1 MHASS
6 LSTLDMH
13 YQRLGA
19 AGCTSQS
26 PWVILLGSSLLQTV
40 RRALESLLRTHGIV
54 IGSITVTGHSLGGA
68 LATVCA
74 VWAPEQYPL
83 APVSLYTFG
92 QPRVGND
99 EFVSHLNSVVS
110 GCFAL

>member
-1 MHASS
+1 M
-6 LSTLDMH
+6 
-13 YQRLGA
+13 
-19 AGCTSQS
+19 C
-26 PWVILLGSSLLQTV
+26 V
-40 RRALESLLRTHGIV
+40 
-54 IGSITVTGHSLGGA
+54 GHSLGGA

-110 GCFAL
+110 GWLAV